1 MNTMCINAQDS
12 LIILTSSRGMLPD
25 NSDVLL
31 AIILSGQ
38 RISGQSGIY
47 NELLVIAG
55 ERRFL
60 AVFGVRYLNVFSNF

>member
-1 MNTMCINAQDS
+1 MRRT

-38 RISGQSGIY
+38 RISRQSGIY